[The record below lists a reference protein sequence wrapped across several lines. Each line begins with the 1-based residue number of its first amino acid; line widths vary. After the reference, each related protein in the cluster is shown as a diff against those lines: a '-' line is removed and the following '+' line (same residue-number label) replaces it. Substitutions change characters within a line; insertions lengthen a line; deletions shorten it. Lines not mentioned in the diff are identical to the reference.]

1 MPIELLAPAKD
12 KDCAFAAIDF
22 GADAIYIGA
31 KDFGARKKAG
41 NNIKDIEEV
50 VNYAHK
56 FNVKIY
62 VTLNTILND
71 EELKEAEK
79 MIRELEEINVDA
91 LIVQD
96 MGLLEIPHKIPFH
109 ASTQCDNRTIEKVK
123 FLEEAGFK
131 RVVLAR
137 ELSLEQI
144 KKIKDQTNVELEC
157 FIHGALCVSYSGQ
170 CYMSY
175 SIGKRSAN
183 RGECAQPCR
192 KKYSL
197 IDDKGN
203 IIEKDKYLLSLKD
216 FCAAKHIKELAQI
229 GVVSFKIEGRLKDSN
244 YVKNVVG
251 YYRKLIDN
259 LGLEKTS
266 SGEILFDFEPNIE
279 KSFNRGFSDYFL
291 EKRKNCF
298 NMTSPKSIGEYLGKI
313 KTVEK
318 DFFTIENLTKQ
329 LSPQDGLCFID
340 NNELNGFLINKID
353 NKKIYPNKKT
363 SIKIGTDIYRNQNT
377 EFEKQLKNSKTHR
390 YLKANIEFNEN
401 EIITKDEDG
410 NIAKLSFETEEIAKN
425 PEKMIANIKTQFKK
439 TGNTNFEIEEVSINT
454 NNIPFL
460 PISKLNELRREI
472 LDKLIEERLKNYPRH
487 KISNKTNYPKLNK
500 SLDYKANIL
509 NEKAKNFYKKCGC
522 EINQNALESGLSPNG
537 LTVMRTKHCLK
548 YAFNMCKKD
557 KKLFLVDEKNK
568 KYKLN
573 FDCKNCEMEIIF

>member
-12 KDCAFAAIDF
+12 KNCAFAAIDF

-41 NNIKDIEEV
+41 NTLKDIEEV

-56 FNVKIY
+56 FNAKVY

-96 MGLLEIPHKIPFH
+96 MGLFEIPHKIPFH

-123 FLEEAGFK
+123 FLEDVGFK

-144 KKIKDQTNVELEC
+144 KKIKEQTNIELEC

-197 IDDKGN
+197 IDDKGK
-203 IIEKDKYLLSLKD
+203 IIAKDKYLLSLKD

-244 YVKNVVG
+244 YVKNIVG
-251 YYRKLIDN
+251 YYRKLIDS

-266 SGEILFDFEPNIE
+266 SGEIAFDFEPNIE

-329 LSPQDGLCFID
+329 LNPQDGLCFID
-340 NNELNGFLINKID
+340 NDELNGFLINKID

-363 SIKIGTDIYRNQNT
+363 SIKIGTNVYRNQDT
-377 EFEKQLKNSKTHR
+377 EFEKLLKNSKTHR
-390 YLKANIEFNEN
+390 ILKTNIEFNKN
-401 EIITKDEDG
+401 EIIAKDENG
-410 NIAKLSFETEEIAKN
+410 TIAKINFKSEEIAKN
-425 PEKMIANIKTQFKK
+425 SEKMIENIKSQFKK
-439 TGNTNFEIEEVSINT
+439 TGNTNFEIKEITINT
-454 NNIPFL
+454 DNIPFL

-472 LDKLIEERLKNYPRH
+472 LDKLIEERLKNYQ
-487 KISNKTNYPKLNK
+487 KYETSNKTCYPKLNK
-500 SLDYKANIL
+500 TLDYKANIL
-509 NEKAKNFYKKCGC
+509 NKNAKNFYEKCGC
-522 EINQNALESGLSPNG
+522 KVNQMALESGLSADN
-537 LTVMRTKHCLK
+537 LTIMHTKHCLK